1 MDGTG
6 LLLTSLSIF
15 VLFFYLFILILPIVL
30 LVALQVWLC
39 KKNLKLGLILPG
51 ISLALSLLLVLS
63 MATFSTLTIG
73 GGNTMVSGGVTY
85 IEPDGQEVPAQEEEY
100 IEVPAQEGVP
110 RGEREKTQFHPR
122 ALMAVGVVF
131 LVTNIPTAVFGGIW
145 LHYKGR
151 RDTLEDLKK
160 MRIEDLE

>member
-1 MDGTG
+1 MLMASFMGILG
-6 LLLTSLSIF
+6 LIIYLF
-15 VLFFYLFILILPIVL
+15 VLMLPIAL

-39 KKNLKLGLILPG
+39 RKSTKLGLILPG

-63 MATFSTLTIG
+63 VASFSAVRSGFIG
-73 GGNTMVSGGVTY
+73 GGANY
-85 IEPDGQEVPAQEEEY
+85 IGPDGQEVPAQTGTEERV
-100 IEVPAQEGVP
+100 EVE
-110 RGEREKTQFHPR
+110 FHPR
-122 ALMAVGVVF
+122 TLVTAGVIF

-151 RDTLEDLKK
+151 RDTMEDLKR